1 MRKEVKLLPLHQRC
15 QTEIQFCISTLL
27 KHAGASSAE
36 ELMYSVPF
44 ADMNEVRR

>member
-15 QTEIQFCISTLL
+15 QTEIQFCNSTLL

-36 ELMYSVPF
+36 ELMYPVPF